1 MARGN
6 ESKVT
11 RGEEMSITRFGSRA
25 LSSALRR
32 WGNQIEDEIKRI
44 VVETA
49 AVIQTEARARAPVD
63 SGYLRQSIEV
73 EVLNGGLTAIV
84 TVDADYAIYIEY
96 GTGIYAKNGNG
107 NKDGWVF
114 YSEKYGQFVFTRGQ
128 EAQPFW
134 FPAIE
139 VGRQYFRREMRRLGR

>member
-1 MARGN
+1 
-6 ESKVT
+6 
-11 RGEEMSITRFGSRA
+11 MSVTRFGSRA

-73 EVLNGGLTAIV
+73 EVLQGGLTAIV
-84 TVDADYAIYIEY
+84 TVDADYAIDIC
-96 GTGIYAKNGNG
+96 
-107 NKDGWVF
+107 
-114 YSEKYGQFVFTRGQ
+114 
-128 EAQPFW
+128 
-134 FPAIE
+134 
-139 VGRQYFRREMRRLGR
+139 RLRW